1 MMKLLTDTKSLEE
14 AAERIDELL
23 ASHSEWFIGAEDE
36 SLRTISLRKDEID
49 ITIAQGRLILSYWNE
64 AGALHWRI
72 TGWEWTGLKL
82 LFDAARNLNRTR
94 VRLEIIP
101 RTQAKTIAAGV
112 SAARRASCEQLAS
125 LAAKQAGNAQIE
137 KAGLSAGVRRN
148 EPGRHAR
155 IILSLSRPR
164 RGRIAVTGYVTEANA
179 GEVDALLSSAL
190 LWFLRVRERAARP
203 TVRKLWL
210 IVNGECLTAVR
221 QRVALLRDDLRDQIA
236 VYEIDGE
243 RRTLTAVAPL
253 REAELWPKSSARVRR
268 AAGTPAGETARG
280 ITALAPEAIDV
291 VRARHGETVRYH
303 GLAFAR
309 VRRVM
314 NGERVWF
321 GTEGKGRRLLSD
333 STAEEWQKLLRELIE
348 HRHASAPD
356 HRHALYRAAP
366 EAWLESMLRRD
377 ITRLDPGLII
387 APLHREFR
395 VRETSNA
402 SNNINGNRMNA
413 ARPVDLLALR
423 QDGRLVVI
431 ELKVNEDREHVL
443 QGVDYWHRVE
453 AYRRSGGIERAR
465 LFGNAVVADEPP
477 LVYLVAPGLRF
488 HRAFQTLAQCITP
501 RIEIYRFDLNEDWR
515 AGVRVM
521 RRTHIKKT

>member
-1 MMKLLTDTKSLEE
+1 MMKLLTDTNAIEE
-14 AAERIDELL
+14 AAERINELL
-23 ASHSEWFIGAEDE
+23 ASHSEWFVGAPDE
-36 SLRTISLRKDEID
+36 SIRTISLRKDELD
-49 ITIAQGRLILSYWNE
+49 ISIAQGRLILSYWNE
-64 AGALHWRI
+64 AGAITWRI
-72 TGWEWTGLKL
+72 TGWEWTGTKL

-112 SAARRASCEQLAS
+112 SAARRASCEHLAA
-125 LAAKQAGNAQIE
+125 LAAKQAGDAQIE
-137 KAGLSAGVRRN
+137 KAGLSAGVRRD

-164 RGRIAVTGYVTEANA
+164 RERIAVTGYVTDANA
-179 GEVDALLSSAL
+179 GEADALLSSAL

-203 TVRKLWL
+203 PVRKLWL
-210 IVNGECLTAVR
+210 IVNQECLTAV
-221 QRVALLRDDLRDQIA
+221 QRRLALLRDDLRDQIA
-236 VYEIDGE
+236 VHEIDHE

-253 REAELWPKSSARVRR
+253 KEAELWPESRARVRR
-268 AAGTPAGETARG
+268 PAAIPAAGDTACD
-280 ITALAPEAIDV
+280 IIALAPEAIDV
-291 VRARHGETVRYH
+291 VRARHGETLRYH

-309 VRRVM
+309 VRCVM
-314 NGERVWF
+314 NREHVWF
-321 GTEGKGRRLLSD
+321 GTESKRRRLLSD
-333 STAEEWQKLLRELIE
+333 STAGEWQKLLRELIE
-348 HRHASAPD
+348 HRRASAPD

-366 EAWLESMLRRD
+366 EAWLESLLRRD

-402 SNNINGNRMNA
+402 GNDINGNRMNA

-431 ELKVNEDREHVL
+431 ELKVNEDRDHVL

-465 LFGNAVVADEPP
+465 LFGNAVIADEPP

-488 HRAFQTLAQCITP
+488 HRAFQTLAECITT

-521 RRTHIKKT
+521 RRVRAR

>member
-1 MMKLLTDTKSLEE
+1 MMKLLTDTDAIEE
-14 AAERIDELL
+14 AAERINELI
-23 ASHSEWFIGAEDE
+23 ASHSEWFVSAENE
-36 SLRTISLRKDEID
+36 SLRTISLRKNEID
-49 ITIAQGRLILSYWNE
+49 ISIAQGRLILSYWNE

-72 TGWEWTGLKL
+72 TGWEWTGTKL

-112 SAARRASCEQLAS
+112 SAARRASCEQLSA
-125 LAAKQAGNAQIE
+125 LAAEQAGDAQIE
-137 KAGLSAGVRRN
+137 KAGLSAGVRRD

-155 IILSLSRPR
+155 IILSLLRPR
-164 RGRIAVTGYVTEANA
+164 REHIAVTGYVTEANA

-203 TVRKLWL
+203 TARKLWL
-210 IVNGECLTAVR
+210 IVNKECLAAVR

-243 RRTLTAVAPL
+243 RRMLTAVAPL
-253 REAELWPKSSARVRR
+253 KEAELWPQARARVRR
-268 AAGTPAGETARG
+268 PARIPAVGDTARD
-280 ITALAPEAIDV
+280 IIALAPEAIDV
-291 VRARHGETVRYH
+291 ARARHGETLRYH

-314 NGERVWF
+314 NREHVWF
-321 GTEGKGRRLLSD
+321 GTESKGRRLLSED
-333 STAEEWQKLLRELIE
+333 TAEEWQKLLRELIE
-348 HRHASAPD
+348 HRRADAPD

-366 EAWLESMLRRD
+366 EAWLESLLRRD

-395 VRETSNA
+395 VRETS
-402 SNNINGNRMNA
+402 STRDDINGNRLNA

-423 QDGRLVVI
+423 RDGRLVVI

-453 AYRRSGGIERAR
+453 AYRRTGGIERAR
-465 LFGNAVVADEPP
+465 LFGNAVIADEPP

-488 HRAFQTLAQCITP
+488 HRAFQTLAGCITT

-521 RRTHIKKT
+521 RRARAR

>member
-1 MMKLLTDTKSLEE
+1 MMKLLTDTNAIEE
-14 AAERIDELL
+14 AAERINELI
-23 ASHSEWFIGAEDE
+23 ASHSEWFVGAENE
-36 SLRTISLRKDEID
+36 SLRTTSLRKDELD
-49 ITIAQGRLILSYWNE
+49 ISIAQGRLILSYWNE

-72 TGWEWTGLKL
+72 TGWEWTGAKL
-82 LFDAARNLNRTR
+82 LCDAARNLNRTR
-94 VRLEIIP
+94 TRLEIIP

-112 SAARRASCEQLAS
+112 SAARRASCER
-125 LAAKQAGNAQIE
+125 LAALAAQTAGDAQIE
-137 KAGLSAGVRRN
+137 KAGLSAGVRRD

-155 IILSLSRPR
+155 IILFLSRPR
-164 RGRIAVTGYVTEANA
+164 RERIAVAGYVTEANA

-203 TVRKLWL
+203 AVRKLWL
-210 IVNGECLTAVR
+210 IVNKECLAAVR

-236 VYEIDGE
+236 IYEIDSE

-253 REAELWPKSSARVRR
+253 NESELWPTESRARVRR
-268 AAGTPAGETARG
+268 AAAIPAAGDIARG
-280 ITALAPEAIDV
+280 ISAIAPEAIDV
-291 VRARHGETVRYH
+291 VRARHGETLRYH

-314 NGERVWF
+314 NREHVWF
-321 GTEGKGRRLLSD
+321 GTEGKKRKILSN
-333 STAEEWQKLLRELIE
+333 STAEEWHKLLRELIE
-348 HRHASAPD
+348 HRHANAAD

-366 EAWLESMLRRD
+366 EAWLESLLRRD

-395 VRETSNA
+395 VRETSDARNDV
-402 SNNINGNRMNA
+402 NGNRMNT

-431 ELKVNEDREHVL
+431 ELKVSEDREHVL

-453 AYRRSGGIERAR
+453 AYRQTGGIGRAR
-465 LFGNAVVADEPP
+465 LFGNAVIADEPP

-488 HRAFQTLAQCITP
+488 HRAFQTLAGCIDT

-521 RRTHIKKT
+521 RRVRAP

>member
-1 MMKLLTDTKSLEE
+1 MMKLLTDTDALKE
-14 AAERIDELL
+14 AAERINELL

-36 SLRTISLRKDEID
+36 SLRTISLRRSEID
-49 ITIAQGRLILSYWNE
+49 ISIAQGRLMLAYWNE

-72 TGWEWTGLKL
+72 TGWEWTGAKL
-82 LFDAARNLNRTR
+82 LLDAARNLNRTR
-94 VRLEIIP
+94 VRLDIIP
-101 RTQAKTIAAGV
+101 RTNAKTIAAGV
-112 SAARRASCEQLAS
+112 NAARRASCERLAA
-125 LAAKQAGNAQIE
+125 LAAKQAGDAQIE
-137 KAGLSAGVRRN
+137 KAGLSAGVRRD

-155 IILSLSRPR
+155 IIVSLSRPSR
-164 RGRIAVTGYVTEANA
+164 ERIAVAGYVTEANA

-203 TVRKLWL
+203 AVRKLWL
-210 IVNGECLTAVR
+210 IVNKECLAAVR
-221 QRVALLRDDLRDQIA
+221 QRIALLRDDLRDQIA
-236 VYEIDGE
+236 IYEIDSE

-253 REAELWPKSSARVRR
+253 NEAELWPEARARVRR
-268 AAGTPAGETARG
+268 TAAIPSAGDVARG
-280 ITALAPEAIDV
+280 IVELAPHAIDV
-291 VRARHGETVRYH
+291 LRARHGETLRYH

-314 NGERVWF
+314 NRERVWF
-321 GTEGKGRRLLSD
+321 GTESKGRRLLSD
-333 STAEEWQKLLRELIE
+333 STAGEWQKLLRELSE
-348 HRHASAPD
+348 HRHANAPD

-366 EAWLESMLRRD
+366 EAWLESLLRRD

-395 VRETSNA
+395 VRETSSTGND
-402 SNNINGNRMNA
+402 INGNRLNA

-431 ELKVNEDREHVL
+431 ELKVSEDREHVL

-453 AYRRSGGIERAR
+453 AYRRTGGIARAR
-465 LFGNAVVADEPP
+465 LFGNAVIADEPP

-488 HRAFQTLAQCITP
+488 HRAFQTLAGCINT

-521 RRTHIKKT
+521 RRLRSR